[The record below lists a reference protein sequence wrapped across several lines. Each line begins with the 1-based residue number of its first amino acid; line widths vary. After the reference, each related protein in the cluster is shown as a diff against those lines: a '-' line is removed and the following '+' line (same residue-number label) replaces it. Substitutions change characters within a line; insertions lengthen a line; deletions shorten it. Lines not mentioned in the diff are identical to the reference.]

1 MILLL
6 KRHAWLGFAIAVLF
20 TLLGQRGL
28 NEPDEGRYAEIAREM
43 TVNGDWLVPHMNGIP
58 HFQKP
63 PILYWLTALS
73 LRNFGHSEWAA
84 RLPSALAALG
94 VVILSFLIGLRLFK
108 ERDRAVMTA
117 IVLTTMGGFFAMG
130 RLLTPDMTMTFW
142 ITASITSA
150 LYGQRWLFFILMGLG
165 FLTKGPM
172 ALVVPVC
179 AIVGWEWRSAAV
191 ERLRLPWW
199 RGISITL
206 AISLSWFVILSLRDS
221 QLFDYFWRYELV
233 QRFGSHTHG
242 RARPFWFFMLV
253 LPLALLPWLFMLPVK
268 RACQSLRSNGIKP
281 WHGLLLGWILV
292 PLVILSISG
301 SKLPT
306 YVLPLLPAFALG
318 IASVLPSLRRTW
330 WIAGCAALCFVAL
343 DFMVAQNNDLLGAQ
357 ASSRDLARAL
367 HRLEP
372 DADSAILF
380 ACETRTEGLAYY
392 MAHLLHITRGESD
405 MVGESMSEQQQILY
419 RNARDCVRKLTRGSP
434 AHGIVRTSQYEK
446 MFDPNHWRVIAR
458 SGAYSL
464 VANHEELARK
474 TLAEQL
480 AGRGRDRESN
490 PRPETH
496 GSHHL
501 DKIHDRAKDGIEPTE
516 LSGPEMAI
524 GGGFISSGQ

>member
-1 MILLL
+1 
-6 KRHAWLGFAIAVLF
+6 
-20 TLLGQRGL
+20 
-28 NEPDEGRYAEIAREM
+28 
-43 TVNGDWLVPHMNGIP
+43 
-58 HFQKP
+58 
-63 PILYWLTALS
+63 
-73 LRNFGHSEWAA
+73 
-84 RLPSALAALG
+84 
-94 VVILSFLIGLRLFK
+94 
-108 ERDRAVMTA
+108 
-117 IVLTTMGGFFAMG
+117 MG

-142 ITASITSA
+142 ITASITAA

-199 RGISITL
+199 RGIVITL

-268 RACQSLRSNGIKP
+268 RACQSLRSNGVKP

-318 IASVLPSLRRTW
+318 IASGLPSLRRSW

-357 ASSRDLARAL
+357 ASSRELARAL
-367 HRLEP
+367 NRLEP

-392 MAHLLHITRGESD
+392 TEHLLHITRGESD
-405 MVGESMSEQQQILY
+405 LVGVSTSEQAQILY

-446 MFDPNHWRVIAR
+446 MFDPNQWRIIAR

-464 VANHEELARK
+464 VANHGEHK
-474 TLAEQL
+474 
-480 AGRGRDRESN
+480 
-490 PRPETH
+490 
-496 GSHHL
+496 
-501 DKIHDRAKDGIEPTE
+501 
-516 LSGPEMAI
+516 
-524 GGGFISSGQ
+524 